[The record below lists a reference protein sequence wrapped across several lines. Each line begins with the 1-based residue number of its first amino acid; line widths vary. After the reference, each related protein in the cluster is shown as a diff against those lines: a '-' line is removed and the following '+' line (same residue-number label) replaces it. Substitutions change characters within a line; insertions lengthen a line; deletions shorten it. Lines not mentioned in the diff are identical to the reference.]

1 MMNAEDDFI
10 DYYKIL
16 QVDPDCDDRALEA
29 AYRNLAKMFHPDHT
43 DTADVEKFSEVV
55 EAYRAIRD
63 QTKREAYNVIYS
75 RHTGYEF
82 SVSQNDVPFH
92 SSTLSDAEAHA
103 RILNFLYRSRRENAQ
118 DAGVGRYFVQEM
130 LGCSDESFEFHL
142 WYLKAKG
149 YIETTEQGTL
159 AITIDGVDHV
169 ITTART
175 AARDPLRITRTDS
188 ADGGT

>member
-1 MMNAEDDFI
+1 MNSEDEFV

-16 QVDPDCDDRALEA
+16 QVDPDCDERSLEA

-43 DTADVEKFSEVV
+43 DTADVEKFGEVI

-63 QTKREAYNVIYS
+63 PERRAAYNAIYAK
-75 RHTGYEF
+75 HTGFTFTLPE
-82 SVSQNDVPFH
+82 NEVPFQ

-118 DAGVGRYFVQEM
+118 DAGVGRFFVQEM
-130 LGCSDESFEFHL
+130 LACSDESFEFHL

-175 AARDPLRITRTDS
+175 AVRDPLRITRSVQQDDNT
-188 ADGGT
+188 